1 MLHKKLTWDVYCT
14 CWAHAQ
20 NLQLLFF
27 KAEVQSNRFTRL
39 KLREQSAFL
48 GGTCHCGYRC
58 WAAQK
63 ASASVGKLHKRGSS
77 EFVKFLDSDIK
88 LSTMAQMDRGITTL
102 YKKLIWAAH
111 CPCWARAQ
119 NKHLFLFF
127 LVCMPSKW
135 MCTIQTMWAGSC
147 SWWACDI
154 EVTGAEGRAHQV
166 SEGKTLLRVEC
177 EARSEVLS

>member
-1 MLHKKLTWDVYCT
+1 MYIARAGHMLRICNFY
-14 CWAHAQ
+14 
-20 NLQLLFF
+20 F
-27 KAEVQSNRFTRL
+27 SRL
-39 KLREQSAFL
+39 KRNPIYLHGSNFVSSQPFW

-127 LVCMPSKW
+127 LVCRPNKW